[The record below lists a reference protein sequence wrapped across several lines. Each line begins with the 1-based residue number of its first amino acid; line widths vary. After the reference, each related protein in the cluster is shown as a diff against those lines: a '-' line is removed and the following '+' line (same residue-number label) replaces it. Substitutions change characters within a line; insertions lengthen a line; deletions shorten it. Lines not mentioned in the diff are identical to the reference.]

1 MRYKI
6 GICDDNSIDRNYL
19 AAVVN
24 DWATDKGH
32 TVHLEQFPSAEAFL
46 FHYTQDKEY
55 DILLLDI
62 EMQDMNGIELAKR
75 IRLNNAWVQ
84 IVFITGY
91 PDFISEGYDVSALH
105 YLMKPAKREKLFQV
119 LDKAAGL
126 IQKKERNI
134 LLQMGSESI
143 RIPADA
149 IIYVEAF
156 SHYLAIHTTY
166 LAYEVKIS
174 MNQMEELLGEGFVRC
189 HRSYIAGLKH
199 ISRVSKTE
207 IIFDS
212 NQAIPLARNSY
223 NAVNLAFIGY
233 YKGNQT

>member
-1 MRYKI
+1 MKYKLA
-6 GICDDNSIDRNYL
+6 ICDDNSIDRDYL
-19 AAVVN
+19 SSVVAE
-24 DWATDKGH
+24 WAECSGH
-32 TVHLEQFPSAEAFL
+32 TVQAETFSSAEAFL
-46 FHYTQDKEY
+46 FHYAEVKDY

-62 EMQDMNGIELAKR
+62 EMQDMNGIELAKK

-91 PDFISEGYDVSALH
+91 PDFISEGYEVSALH
-105 YLMKPAKREKLFQV
+105 YLMKPAKKEKLFQV

-126 IQKKERNI
+126 LQKKERYI
-134 LLQMGSESI
+134 LLQLGSESI

-156 SHYLAIHTTY
+156 SHYLTIHTTY
-166 LAYEVKIS
+166 LAYEAKLS
-174 MNQMEELLGEGFVRC
+174 MSQMEELLGEGFVRC
-189 HRSYIAGLKH
+189 HRSYIANLKH
-199 ISRVSKTE
+199 ISRITKTE

-212 NQAIPLARNSY
+212 NQTIPLARNAY

-233 YKGNQT
+233 YKGNET

>member
-1 MRYKI
+1 MKYKI
-6 GICDDNSIDRNYL
+6 AICDDNSIDRDYL
-19 AAVVN
+19 SSVVTEWAA
-24 DWATDKGH
+24 GREH
-32 TVHLEQFPSAEAFL
+32 TVQAETFPSAEAFL
-46 FHYTQDKEY
+46 FHYANEKDY

-62 EMQDMNGIELAKR
+62 EMKDMNGIELAKR

-91 PDFISEGYDVSALH
+91 PDFISEGYEVSALH
-105 YLMKPAKREKLFQV
+105 YLMKPAKKEKLFQV

-126 IQKKERNI
+126 LQKKERNI

-156 SHYLAIHTTY
+156 SHYLTIHTTY

-174 MNQMEELLGEGFVRC
+174 MSQMEELLGDGFVRC
-189 HRSYIAGLKH
+189 HRSYIAGIKH
-199 ISRVSKTE
+199 IARISKTE

-233 YKGNQT
+233 YKGNTT